1 MKHTVRI
8 GADISAT
15 PFSSSAEF
23 VRIGAVDCA
32 SVCIPVNEQA
42 SGNAEAQESS
52 RDACAAGGVAG
63 AREPVDA
70 LVHAARSATNPGS
83 PSLATSSQVSYL
95 VMGLQRAGLAAA
107 QAVRLSPDSQL
118 TRAAVCRLM
127 CKEAHMATNL
137 AIDPDLLERAL
148 EVSGERTKKAAV
160 TRALQ
165 EFIAR
170 REQARILDLF
180 GSVEIDPEYDYKAE
194 RSRG

>member
-1 MKHTVRI
+1 MRKGRNPNR
-8 GADISAT
+8 ADITNSLPRLLPAVA
-15 PFSSSAEF
+15 PRSLRP
-23 VRIGAVDCA
+23 VRDGHLISRTIGLIA
-32 SVCIPVNEQA
+32 P
-42 SGNAEAQESS
+42 G
-52 RDACAAGGVAG
+52 
-63 AREPVDA
+63 
-70 LVHAARSATNPGS
+70 HAHRSAY
-83 PSLATSSQVSYL
+83 ATL
-95 VMGLQRAGLAAA
+95 PR
-107 QAVRLSPDSQL
+107 RD
-118 TRAAVCRLM
+118 RAALCKLM

-180 GSVEIDPEYDYKAE
+180 GSVEIDPAYDYKAE